1 MNTLLNKAQEIF
13 NEFKNK
19 SKKIS
24 ESERSSQYFNQ
35 MGSFSAVFLQL
46 LNEKKEKKYLLE
58 ILKKPYPRR
67 RINEKY
73 WGIWKEIIE
82 KKILT
87 HSEKDLIKILG
98 YLKWLSKIE
107 AQKPEEDAKE
117 PKQEK
122 RQYKEDFRKPFKK

>member
-67 RINEKY
+67 INEKY

-122 RQYKEDFRKPFKK
+122 RQYKEDFRRPFKK